1 MANKHYTY
9 RNTTLS
15 CYRGYITQAIIN
27 NLAPLLFIIFQT
39 NYNISYTRLG
49 QLVLVNFATQLLTD
63 AWASRYADRFGYRKC
78 MVVAHALSVIGLVS
92 LGVLPLLLPSPYI
105 GLVIAVML
113 YAVGGGLLEVIVSPI
128 IEALPSENK
137 EASMSLLHSFYC
149 WGQMLVVFIST
160 FFLWLIGR
168 DLWFL
173 LPILWSLFPL
183 YNMFQ
188 FLHVPILT
196 LVNEGHGMKLK
207 ELFSFPAFYLAM
219 ILMIC
224 AGASELTMSQWSSIF
239 AEKGLGI
246 PKLYGDLL
254 GPGLFALLMA
264 IGRTFYGKLGDRL
277 PMKLSLFGSSILCIA
292 TYLVTVFSP
301 YPLLS
306 LLACSLCGLSVSLM
320 WPGTF
325 SLASA
330 AFPRGGTLMF
340 GILAICGDL
349 GCSFGPWL
357 AGKISD
363 SVQTTGRTLTIWMNS
378 SLDYEQMG
386 LRSGLIAATLFPL
399 LMAASL
405 ISFRRR
411 KPLPT
416 YIVEETNRDVG

>member
-1 MANKHYTY
+1 MSKKQYTY
-9 RNTTLS
+9 RNTTFA

-39 NYNISYTRLG
+39 SFRISYVKLG
-49 QLVLVNFATQLLTD
+49 QLVLINFATQLLTD

-78 MVVAHALSVIGLVS
+78 MVAAHALCTLGLAS
-92 LGVLPLLLPSPYI
+92 LGILPFLLPSPYI
-105 GLVIAVML
+105 GLVIAIML
-113 YAVGGGLLEVIVSPI
+113 YAIGGGLLEVIVSPI
-128 IEALPSENK
+128 IEALPNENK

-149 WGQMLVVFIST
+149 WGQMLVVLLST
-160 FFLWLIGR
+160 LLLWLIGR

-173 LPILWSLFPL
+173 LPLLWSLFPL
-183 YNMFQ
+183 YNLFQ
-188 FLHVPILT
+188 FRHVPILS

-207 ELFSFPAFYLAM
+207 ELFTFPSFYLAL

-224 AGASELTMSQWSSIF
+224 AGASELTMSQWSSLF

-264 IGRTFYGKLGDRL
+264 IGRTIYGKLGERL
-277 PMKLSLFGSSILCIA
+277 PMKLCLFGSSILCVA
-292 TYLVTVFSP
+292 TYLITVFSP

-306 LLACSLCGLSVSLM
+306 LLACSVCGLSVSLM

-325 SLASA
+325 SLSSA

-363 SVQTTGRTLTIWMNS
+363 TVQSTGQTLTLWRNS
-378 SLDYEQMG
+378 SMDFEQMG
-386 LRSGLIAATLFPL
+386 LRSGLFVAVIFPL
-399 LMAASL
+399 LMAISL
-405 ISFRRR
+405 MIFRRR
-411 KPLPT
+411 NPRPSEGDTKW
-416 YIVEETNRDVG
+416 